1 MATSYQII
9 TDSSCD
15 LPQELADR
23 YGLIV
28 LPLSLTVD
36 DKTYH
41 NYLDGREIG
50 FHELYEKFRSGSKT
64 STCAVNPEAFI
75 QVMEPCLREGHDV
88 FYIGFSSGLSTTYQS
103 GVIAAAELREKYPEL
118 PYFLMGHSMGS
129 FIAREFA
136 AAYGNS
142 LTAVV
147 FMGTSAGISTAM
159 WKAERT
165 YLNMLK
171 KAKGARAKIPSL
183 EKIATGP
190 YNKKFKPNRTNYD
203 WVTSKEEEV
212 DRFVNDPLCGF
223 PLTVQGYIDLG
234 TLLYAIN
241 TDQWYRRVPKDLPIL
256 LISGENDPVG
266 DMGKGVRRVFDKL
279 NKTGHDVKLTLYPR
293 IRHALITEMNSAQVY
308 EDLYAFFSSHLPKA
322 EEPVYEKETE
332 AEPKVSTETEKSVEN
347 PAAEE
352 EKETKAAA
360 AEKYDDM
367 PEENAELPVI

>member
-1 MATSYQII
+1 
-9 TDSSCD
+9 
-15 LPQELADR
+15 
-23 YGLIV
+23 
-28 LPLSLTVD
+28 
-36 DKTYH
+36 
-41 NYLDGREIG
+41 
-50 FHELYEKFRSGSKT
+50 
-64 STCAVNPEAFI
+64 
-75 QVMEPCLREGHDV
+75 
-88 FYIGFSSGLSTTYQS
+88 
-103 GVIAAAELREKYPEL
+103 
-118 PYFLMGHSMGS
+118 
-129 FIAREFA
+129 
-136 AAYGNS
+136 
-142 LTAVV
+142 
-147 FMGTSAGISTAM
+147 MGTSAGISTAM

>member
-1 MATSYQII
+1 MSQMIDFTLP
-9 TDSSCD
+9 SCQPGRT
-15 LPQELADR
+15 LHAFRCVPEGEVRAVLQLSHGMVEFIDR
-23 YGLIV
+23 YKPLAENLAARGILVTGNDHLGHGGSIRTKEDYGYFGEPDGNRAV
-28 LPLSLTVD
+28 LEDLHAVTTLT
-36 DKTYH
+36 KQ
-41 NYLDGREIG
+41 
-50 FHELYEKFRSGSKT
+50 LY
-64 STCAVNPEAFI
+64 P
-75 QVMEPCLREGHDV
+75 
-88 FYIGFSSGLSTTYQS
+88 
-103 GVIAAAELREKYPEL
+103 GVPN
-118 PYFLMGHSMGS
+118 FLLGHSMGS

-241 TDQWYRRVPKDLPIL
+241 TDQWYRRVPKALPIL

-352 EKETKAAA
+352 EKETEAAA